1 MRLEIRTS
9 VGVPGGLGR
18 TSKESLIFELA
29 DVVNWSFN
37 RPLRSQR
44 RVISI
49 CLACDIL

>member
-1 MRLEIRTS
+1 MRLEMRTS

-18 TSKESLIFELA
+18 MSKESLIFELA
-29 DVVNWSFN
+29 GVEIRSFN
-37 RPLRSQR
+37 RLLRSQC